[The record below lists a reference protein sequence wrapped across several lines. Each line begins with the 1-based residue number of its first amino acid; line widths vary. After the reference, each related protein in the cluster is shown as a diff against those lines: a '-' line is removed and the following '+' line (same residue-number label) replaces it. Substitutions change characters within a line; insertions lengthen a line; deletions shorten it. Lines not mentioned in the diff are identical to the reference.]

1 VQAQPNPAQ
10 AAILSAVTTEPGTA
24 ETLAGTRAGTA
35 APAAPAA
42 AAAKPRARAAGL
54 DGLRA
59 LAVLAVLAFHLNLP
73 WTPGGFLGVDVF
85 FVLSGFLITDLLV
98 ARYTHGRKVG
108 LRDFWIR
115 RARRLVP
122 ALAVMLVAVTAFIA
136 LFEPAQLAGLRPAL
150 VGAVTY
156 TSNWW
161 QAFQHQSYF
170 DLYGPPPALQHL
182 WSLAVEEQFYLLWPL
197 LLVVVLA
204 VLRRPAHRAL
214 VAWLG
219 AAGSA
224 LLMFAI
230 YVPGQDPSLV
240 YYGTDTHASAL
251 MIGAAIALTW
261 PLASIAKISRTWPVD
276 LLGLAGLAVLGW
288 AVWHLSGSDP
298 LVYPV
303 GIVLAALAAGCVVV
317 AAVAPGRIAAALSA
331 RPLRWI
337 GVRSYGIYLWHWP
350 VIAITAG
357 LAVRSAGSAP
367 ARLIDIVVPIAL
379 AAASWRWLECPIL
392 RNGARAAFRDR
403 VRRVRNA
410 AGTGRLS
417 PSVAV
422 TVVAALAALAVTAV
436 AGYGVVRRKSGPTL
450 ESQIAVGA
458 RLIRRPKNQG
468 PGLHSSL
475 GRQAPRAGAGP
486 FLPSSAPAPPAAS
499 GAKVMAVGDSVMLA
513 SAPELQDALPGIAID
528 AVVSRQMSAGVS
540 EIRQDAADG
549 GLRPVVIIGLGTNGT
564 VTPAEIGQIR
574 HAIGHRW
581 LILVNTFVP
590 RSWEQEVNSAIA
602 RAARRYPNV
611 LMVNW
616 HAAIED
622 HTSLLWGDGIHPQPV
637 GGVLYA
643 KVVKAVVARA
653 LAHPPVLTRPAGPA
667 PKSRAP
673 ARNPARRW

>member
-1 VQAQPNPAQ
+1 MQAQPNPAQ
-10 AAILSAVTTEPGTA
+10 AASLDTAFQAAPPGTGPEDRILADPPGNPAVVLIPAGSAPPGGVTTELEPA
-24 ETLAGTRAGTA
+24 ETMAEPNIEDLSTANPPETAADSDDQAPADPATETVAGTQAGTGT
-35 APAAPAA
+35 PAT
-42 AAAKPRARAAGL
+42 AAKSRARAAGL

-98 ARYTHGRKVG
+98 ARYTRDHKVG

-122 ALAVMLVAVTAFIA
+122 ALAVMLVAVTAFVA
-136 LFEPAQLAGLRPAL
+136 LFEPDQMDNLRSGL

-156 TSNWW
+156 TSNWL

-204 VLRRPAHRAL
+204 VLRRPGHRAL

-261 PLASIAKISRTWPVD
+261 PLASIAKISRTWRID

-288 AVWHLSGSDP
+288 AVWHLSGSNP

-303 GIVLAALAAGCVVV
+303 GLVLAALAAGCVVV
-317 AAVAPGRIAAALSA
+317 AAVAPGRIASALSA

-357 LAVRSAGSAP
+357 LAVRASRSAP
-367 ARLIDIVVPIAL
+367 ARLIDVVVPIAL
-379 AAASWRWLECPIL
+379 AAASWRWLEKPIL
-392 RNGARAAFRDR
+392 GNGARAVFRDR

-410 AGTGRLS
+410 TGTRRLS
-417 PSVAV
+417 PSVAL
-422 TVVAALAALAVTAV
+422 TLGAALAVIAVTAV
-436 AGYGVVRRKSGPTL
+436 AGYGIVRRQSGPTL
-450 ESQIAVGA
+450 ESQIAASA
-458 RLIRRPKNQG
+458 RLIRRPQTQG
-468 PGLHSSL
+468 PRLHSGLS
-475 GRQAPRAGAGP
+475 RQAPRAAPGP
-486 FLPSSAPAPPAAS
+486 Y
-499 GAKVMAVGDSVMLA
+499 
-513 SAPELQDALPGIAID
+513 
-528 AVVSRQMSAGVS
+528 
-540 EIRQDAADG
+540 
-549 GLRPVVIIGLGTNGT
+549 LRT
-564 VTPAEIGQIR
+564 R
-574 HAIGHRW
+574 R
-581 LILVNTFVP
+581 P
-590 RSWEQEVNSAIA
+590 RSRRWS
-602 RAARRYPNV
+602 RARR
-611 LMVNW
+611 
-616 HAAIED
+616 
-622 HTSLLWGDGIHPQPV
+622 
-637 GGVLYA
+637 
-643 KVVKAVVARA
+643 
-653 LAHPPVLTRPAGPA
+653 
-667 PKSRAP
+667 
-673 ARNPARRW
+673 